1 MLNTK
6 NSIYSLIELGS
17 LFSIKIRSQFIF
29 LILNSLITSIFD
41 VLSVASIIPFVG
53 SLPGMRSG
61 NQNDNIYNSLFSLG
75 ENQIIRSMLILTFFV
90 LLASITRIYS
100 LHYANKL
107 TAKFAHIISQ
117 EIFQARF
124 NTSFEHLIKTDIK
137 KSTAEL
143 VLYITKTVESLTYLS
158 KFFTSLFIGILISL
172 FLVLTKPLISIPS
185 LILIGTLYILLGLD
199 SRKKMNNLSKTIARY
214 TENQIQIIQEIY
226 GMSRNIYLDNSFK
239 SISKDYYKFDL
250 KNKNLYALSE
260 FLGSYPRYVIES
272 LAIIIIALLT
282 AFLTYI
288 NSSTSYSIIPF
299 LGAFAFAS
307 QRLLP
312 AFQSVYSNWAGI
324 KANNEFIRNIISTLK
339 EKRFPVKYKIIN
351 RNSEIKKI
359 IFQNLSFGFNYEKN
373 QKKIINNFSY
383 EFNSGDRIAI
393 IGKTGIGK
401 STLLDIISCLRYPSE
416 GCLIFQDNKS
426 QNILEN
432 KNKKS
437 QNLRTIE
444 ISNCALIPQ
453 FNYVINNSMAKNI
466 SLSMPNELI
475 DYKRIQYAAKIS
487 KLTELINNNYLGLEF
502 NPTKDGY
509 TLSGGQIQRLAIA
522 RAIYKMSP
530 ILLMDEATSA
540 LDKNTSIEIIN
551 DIFNLKHIDFVFAIT
566 HSSYYLDK
574 FTHIIEFKNNGVIEV
589 FEN

>member
-17 LFSIKIRSQFIF
+17 LFSVKIRSQFIF

-61 NQNDNIYNSLFSLG
+61 NQNYTIYNSLFSLG

-90 LLASITRIYS
+90 LLASFTRIYS

-124 NTSFEHLIKTDIK
+124 DTSFEHLIKTDIK

-172 FLVLTKPLISIPS
+172 FLVLTKPLISIPT

-239 SISKDYYKFDL
+239 SIAKDYYKFDL

-282 AFLTYI
+282 AFLTYL
-288 NSSTSYSIIPF
+288 NSGTSYSIIPF

-324 KANNEFIRNIISTLK
+324 KANDEFIRNIISTLK
-339 EKRFPVKYKIIN
+339 EKRFPVKYKISN

-359 IFQNLSFGFNYEKN
+359 LFQNLSFGFDYEKN

-393 IGKTGIGK
+393 IGKTGVGK

-416 GCLIFQDNKS
+416 GCLIFQDYKS

-437 QNLRTIE
+437 QNLSTLE
-444 ISNCALIPQ
+444 ISDCALIPQ

-475 DYKRIQYAAKIS
+475 DYKRIQYAVKIS

-540 LDKNTSIEIIN
+540 LDKNTSLEIIN
-551 DIFNLKHIDFVFAIT
+551 NIFNLKHIDFVFAIT

-574 FTHIIEFKNNGVIEV
+574 FTHIIEFKKNGVIEV